1 MAEQSIISS
10 QIDNIL
16 MQRKARA
23 VDLRRRREQVMELKL
38 ALTGCNQLPSKARSI
53 EDARL
58 RKECMD
64 TLSKVKVPMKVM
76 KQTDVIL
83 RKMDETIKRFER
95 ESLNIATVGKARQG
109 KSTILQAISNL
120 GNDII
125 PAFDAG
131 DCTGAV
137 SIIHND
143 SSMEPGRVR
152 VELTFRSQEELLNI
166 VKGYIN
172 NIDPEYLVQNPLEY
186 GEIGYISIDELEM
199 RIEEGEAGKMVQLE
213 HLRRIVDDF
222 KGISDSKSVS
232 IQDLC
237 GQPAMS
243 LTNPDEIRKYVAQNN
258 GKDITDPLRE
268 NYYSYL
274 AVNKAEIYCHF
285 ADDVGKLVLVD
296 TIGLGDTQLGI
307 EEAMLD
313 TVDKQCDATIVVTK
327 PISGVTTQDMSIYEM
342 LQQHFKHRDMKKWLF
357 YVANL
362 HRGVNDNVA
371 STFHQGIINNPKYSI
386 ADCKLIDGSDSV
398 AVRQDFLLPMLS
410 KLLGNLEHVDNLFVQ
425 EINKLCADLRV
436 QIQSMVESFP
446 NGELG
451 TSGGPENLHAYTL
464 GVECYNRLTSNLDKQ
479 VQYWY
484 EEQNKPNATLW
495 NRVKDILNGL
505 EDILPSEENLQR
517 VLDQSGD
524 LKESALWQ
532 VPLNYVRNEISDQF
546 ISLDDL
552 MGEETLLFKNTLVGE
567 LYDSLKSMG
576 GLDDEPVEDQVQSEQ
591 NQTDTNDA
599 LEVKEEKKEIDK
611 TRWLWDMMEPML
623 RDNPEYIQIYR
634 AFQFLDQFN
643 FNIRAQ
649 IIQEV
654 RYQLRIINDMTTDF
668 YMKPNYTF
676 SKSNAGQ
683 AVHFY
688 MTSRL
693 AILEDGLRES
703 LMKMNKMPNQAF
715 YAAAEEFYDRLTFA
729 SDFKN
734 DRFVNM
740 ANIWGKFFSQ
750 YSGLIWKKEMEKQ
763 EAVKRVMK
771 EYKDYCDLLAEK
783 LGVLPA

>member
-23 VDLRRRREQVMELKL
+23 VDLRRRREQVMELKQ
-38 ALTGCNQLPSKARSI
+38 ALTGCNQLPRKATSI

-58 RKECMD
+58 RKECME
-64 TLSKVKVPMKVM
+64 TLSKVKVPMKIM

-152 VELTFRSQEELLNI
+152 VDLTFRSQEELLNI
-166 VKGYIN
+166 VRGYIN
-172 NIDPEYLVQNPLEY
+172 NIDPGYLMQNPLEY
-186 GEIGYISIDELEM
+186 DDIGYISMDELEM

-222 KGISDSKSVS
+222 KGFSDSKSVS
-232 IQDLC
+232 IRDLC
-237 GQPAMS
+237 GRSGMS

-258 GKDITDPLRE
+258 GKDITNPLRE

-342 LQQHFKHRDMKKWLF
+342 LQQHFKNRDMKKWLF

-362 HRGVNDNVA
+362 HKGVNDNVA
-371 STFHQGIINNPKYSI
+371 STFHQGIIGNPKYSI

-410 KLLGNLEHVDNLFVQ
+410 KLLGNLEHVDNLFIQ
-425 EINKLCADLRV
+425 EINKHCADLRA
-436 QIQSMVESFP
+436 QIQAMLESFP

-451 TSGGPENLHAYTL
+451 TTGGPENLHAYTL

-552 MGEETLLFKNTLVGE
+552 MGEETLLFKNALIGE

-576 GLDDEPVEDQVQSEQ
+576 GLDEEPVENQVQSEQ

-599 LEVKEEKKEIDK
+599 LEEEEEKKEIDK
-611 TRWLWDMMEPML
+611 TRWLWDIMEPML

-703 LMKMNKMPNQAF
+703 LMQMNKMPNQAF

-783 LGVLPA
+783 LSVLAA